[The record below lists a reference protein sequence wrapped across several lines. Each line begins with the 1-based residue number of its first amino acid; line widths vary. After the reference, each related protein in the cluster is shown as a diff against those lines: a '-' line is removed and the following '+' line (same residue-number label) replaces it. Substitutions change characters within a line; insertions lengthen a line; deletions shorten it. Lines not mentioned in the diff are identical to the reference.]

1 MTPPRG
7 RHADRSRD
15 LAGHA
20 CTDSLPVRP
29 LPGATPRGT
38 PPPALTV
45 LTRNDPLPG
54 KTFNCNSPSPVRP
67 LPGVPPPGAR
77 VPGSRAREPL
87 PGGTPAPRPLCLP
100 APPASPRTV
109 PPKADSSRP
118 IVNWRRPTPRQSLSP
133 PSPRPGPPAG
143 CPGGPPAPGATAR
156 SSPPASPYGPVTG
169 RRGTSFPPSTLPGCD
184 RDRLRSRAGPLPACP
199 ETAGSLPPA
208 VAPGHSSFLIDS
220 PTSIELGSC
229 VQRFPCPKVA
239 AGERFCMGKTH
250 HMGHFPPY
258 KVGHFV
264 RAAKA
269 LDRVGQQLADPGS
282 LQRWSVRG

>member
-1 MTPPRG
+1 MPATI
-7 RHADRSRD
+7 RSRD
-15 LAGHA
+15 RAGLAA
-20 CTDSLPVRP
+20 P
-29 LPGATPRGT
+29 TP
-38 PPPALTV
+38 
-45 LTRNDPLPG
+45 
-54 KTFNCNSPSPVRP
+54 S
-67 LPGVPPPGAR
+67 R

-87 PGGTPAPRPLCLP
+87 PGGTPAPRPLCLPAPCLP

-250 HMGHFPPY
+250 HMGHSPPY

-282 LQRWSVRG
+282 LQRWSVRGTFNCTCPERPPPGKGHVTVPASPHRLPPGKTFNGTAVMPGVNTTAT